1 MPRSDQSITTN
12 VDRLELRRL
21 RMAHSPPIL
30 RGGFRPFFLGTA
42 MWALVALTLWLAI
55 LFGLVSPQLI
65 EDPLAWHRHEMLFG
79 FAGAAIARAA
89 IARAMMRVGKTPPA
103 ANDLERGPPTAI

>member
-55 LFGLVSPQLI
+55 LFGL
-65 EDPLAWHRHEMLFG
+65 EDFLSLLQINLLMLLVEP
-79 FAGAAIARAA
+79 I
-89 IARAMMRVGKTPPA
+89 
-103 ANDLERGPPTAI
+103 